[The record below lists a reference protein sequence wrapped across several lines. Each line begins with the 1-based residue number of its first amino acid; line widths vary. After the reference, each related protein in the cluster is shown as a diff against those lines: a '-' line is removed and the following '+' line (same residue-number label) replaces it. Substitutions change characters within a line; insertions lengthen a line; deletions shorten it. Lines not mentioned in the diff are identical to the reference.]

1 MGGGCSAIT
10 GNIREKINMC
20 NLGFLSI
27 HGWGS
32 AMCKTKKKQKK
43 QSERE
48 RKSLN
53 FHAFRRTLPHC
64 LMFYIVSPFHGTASE
79 QGPFP
84 PYCTALPNCCP
95 ITAHRGT
102 VHNHPPSRDL
112 TSVLGDVAHPRQGL
126 VAALLND
133 LQVTHLLKG
142 EGKRRGGLW
151 VSSVNQFHLLFDS
164 LRGDWALRVT
174 QRQRCVCQCNVSS
187 ASSANSAGASAK
199 RSPPAVTLEAL

>member
-1 MGGGCSAIT
+1 
-10 GNIREKINMC
+10 
-20 NLGFLSI
+20 
-27 HGWGS
+27 
-32 AMCKTKKKQKK
+32 MCKTKKEKK
-43 QSERE
+43 TERVRE

-142 EGKRRGGLW
+142 EGKRRGGLR

-164 LRGDWALRVT
+164 LRGEWALRVT